1 MTCVCL
7 WVPLIL
13 VDCAMCRLQ
22 SWLKLISTA
31 NVTIKHIHFKYED
44 ADTSKGNEF
53 VLGFAIDKIQINA
66 LSVRE
71 SRTSAWQQGV
81 HDGCSQTKSRA
92 KGKAGEEEQAS
103 MGPALDEAKKN
114 A

>member
-1 MTCVCL
+1 
-7 WVPLIL
+7 
-13 VDCAMCRLQ
+13 MCRLQ

-71 SRTSAWQQGV
+71 SRTSAWQHGR
-81 HDGCSQTKSRA
+81 SRWLFTD
-92 KGKAGEEEQAS
+92 EEQGKRQGRRRRAS
-103 MGPALDEAKKN
+103 IHGSGIG
-114 A
+114 